1 MNYLDFILITS
12 VVVNILLIFG
22 VRNLLKQ
29 TEELETSLT
38 ETTNSMKYKI
48 QTALQELRNADIR
61 GAFESDDEVGAAFKE
76 LKNIVENL
84 NETI

>member
-1 MNYLDFILITS
+1 MNYLDFILIVS
-12 VVVNILLIFG
+12 LVVNILLIVG

-29 TEELETSLT
+29 TEQLETSLT

-48 QTALQELRNADIR
+48 QAALQELRNADIR
-61 GAFESDDEVGAAFKE
+61 GSFESDDEVGAAFKE

>member
-1 MNYLDFILITS
+1 
-12 VVVNILLIFG
+12 
-22 VRNLLKQ
+22 
-29 TEELETSLT
+29 
-38 ETTNSMKYKI
+38 MKYKI
-48 QTALQELRNADIR
+48 QTAVQELRNADIR